1 MNISPTPASTV
12 RRHLEN
18 IETGFET
25 KFYSA
30 ITVLL
35 CLEYMFAGFPPS
47 LQPDVPHAHTQRE
60 EAVHL
65 QDLRQGLLPQLR
77 PEEAHE
83 EAARLLF
90 CRDWRG
96 STTRT
101 AAPRAG
107 LPQPPHDAPALD
119 PLHEQALVTPAPTPQ
134 RRQDPGHQQLTVAV
148 LLRCGCS
155 VTVQIIPNSVF
166 RVGKNTIQAVSQ
178 LKPRTIFPKP
188 LGDSKRGSC
197 VSFVQLVTHQNCVL
211 IW

>member
-1 MNISPTPASTV
+1 MIAN
-12 RRHLEN
+12 L
-18 IETGFET
+18 
-25 KFYSA
+25 
-30 ITVLL
+30 
-35 CLEYMFAGFPPS
+35 FAGFPPS

-96 STTRT
+96 START

-107 LPQPPHDAPALD
+107 IPQPPHDAPALD
-119 PLHEQALVTPAPTPQ
+119 SLHEQALVTPAPTPQ
-134 RRQDPGHQQLTVAV
+134 RRQDSGHQQLTVTV

-155 VTVQIIPNSVF
+155 VTVQIIPSSVF

-178 LKPRTIFPKP
+178 LKPRTIVPKP
-188 LGDSKRGSC
+188 LGDSRRGSC
-197 VSFVQLVTHQNCVL
+197 VSSRTKTSDHAVGQLLSLQHILFHHTL
-211 IW
+211 SRLWTG